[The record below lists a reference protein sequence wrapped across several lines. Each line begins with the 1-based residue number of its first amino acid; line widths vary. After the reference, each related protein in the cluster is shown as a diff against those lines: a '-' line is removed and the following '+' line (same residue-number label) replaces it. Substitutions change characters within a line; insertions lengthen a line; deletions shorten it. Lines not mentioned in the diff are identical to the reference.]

1 MKTLPLILR
10 NVFRSR
16 RRSVLTLLGV
26 AIAIFVFAA
35 LQAAVDGILFPV
47 RQAARDSVL
56 TVREKGRAT
65 VLASRLP
72 SSLEPTIGALSGVD
86 LATGVF
92 TDLTVVGQ
100 QRVHIFVHGID
111 PEPYRQLKR
120 LKVPDDGWRRFTSER
135 RSALVGSLLA
145 QQMGWKE
152 GQTVELKEFAT
163 SFVVAALLPLQGS
176 DLDRHMLLSRAYL
189 QGTRGTEGRVT
200 SFLVR
205 PREGAREADVARAID
220 DRFALAQT
228 PTETASE
235 AAFAEGI
242 VEQFMGFVHY
252 LRVMG
257 FITVLVTFFGAANA
271 VSMNVRER
279 LKEIGLMRALG
290 FTPKDIVFLV
300 AGESSALSLLGGL
313 VGLALAAASLGGKA
327 ALLAGLHLTAK
338 TLAAGVAASVA
349 IGLVGGLL
357 PALSA
362 VRLSVVE
369 TLRQVD

>member
-1 MKTLPLILR
+1 MKTLPLIVKNLFR
-10 NVFRSR
+10 NR
-16 RRSVLTLLGV
+16 RRSILTLLGV
-26 AIAIFVFAA
+26 AIAIFVYAA

-47 RQAARDSVL
+47 RQAAQESVL

-72 SSLEPTIGALSGVD
+72 SSLEPTLGALPGVEV
-86 LATGVF
+86 ATGVF

-120 LKVPDDGWRRFTSER
+120 LRVPDDAWQRFNGER
-135 RSALVGSLLA
+135 RAALVGSLLA

-152 GQTVELKEFAT
+152 GQVVELKEFAT
-163 SFVVAALLPLQGS
+163 SFVIAGLLPIQGS
-176 DLDRHMLLSRAYL
+176 DLDRHMLLQRPYL
-189 QGTRGTEGRVT
+189 QATRGTEGRVT
-200 SFLVR
+200 SFLIR
-205 PREGAREADVARAID
+205 PRADAREADVARAID
-220 DRFALAQT
+220 ERFALAQT

-235 AAFAEGI
+235 AAFAQGI
-242 VEQFMGFVHY
+242 VEQFLGFVGY

-279 LKEIGLMRALG
+279 LKEIGVLRALG
-290 FTPKDIVFLV
+290 FTPRDIVWLV
-300 AGESSALSLLGGL
+300 AGESSALSLMGGL
-313 VGLALAAASLGGKA
+313 LGLGLAAASLGGRA
-327 ALLAGLHLTAK
+327 ALLAGLHLEPKA
-338 TLAAGVAASVA
+338 LLVGVGASFS
-349 IGLVGGLL
+349 IGLIGGLL

-369 TLRQVD
+369 TLRRVD

>member
-1 MKTLPLILR
+1 MKTLPLIVKNLFR
-10 NVFRSR
+10 NR

-26 AIAIFVFAA
+26 AIAIFVYAA

-47 RQAARDSVL
+47 RQAARESVL

-72 SSLEPTIGALSGVD
+72 SSLEPTLGALPGVE

-111 PEPYRQLKR
+111 PAPYRQLKR
-120 LKVPDDGWRRFTSER
+120 LKVPEDAWQRFTSER
-135 RSALVGSLLA
+135 RAALVGSLLA
-145 QQMGWKE
+145 GQMGWKE
-152 GQTVELKEFAT
+152 GQVVELKEFAT
-163 SFVVAALLPLQGS
+163 SFTIAALLPIQGS
-176 DLDRHMLLSRAYL
+176 DLDRHMLLQRAYL

-205 PREGAREADVARAID
+205 PRADAREADVARAID
-220 DRFALAQT
+220 ERFALAQT
-228 PTETASE
+228 PTETATE

-242 VEQFMGFVHY
+242 VEQFMGFVYY

-279 LKEIGLMRALG
+279 LKEIGVLRALG
-290 FTPKDIVFLV
+290 FTPQDIIWLV
-300 AGESSALSLLGGL
+300 AGESSALSLMGGL
-313 VGLALAAASLGGKA
+313 IGLALAAASLGGRA
-327 ALLAGLHLTAK
+327 ALLAGLHLEPK
-338 TLAAGVAASVA
+338 TLLVGVGASLS

-369 TLRQVD
+369 TLRRVD